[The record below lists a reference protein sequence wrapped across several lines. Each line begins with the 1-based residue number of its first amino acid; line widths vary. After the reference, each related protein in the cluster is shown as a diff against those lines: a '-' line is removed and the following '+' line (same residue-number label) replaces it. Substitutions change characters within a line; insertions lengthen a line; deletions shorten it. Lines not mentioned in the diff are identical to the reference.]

1 MQVQSHNVAQAR
13 VAAVFDPLDPDDV
26 DALATSAVRAYVQSL
41 PATAEAAAPGAAE
54 AAAAPLQHERRSS
67 GFASM
72 RTRRQRQHQQQQQQQ
87 QQAAATATAN
97 AHARSSSASPGGA
110 GPTEAAGQK
119 QS

>member
-41 PATAEAAAPGAAE
+41 PSTAEAAAPGAAE
-54 AAAAPLQHERRSS
+54 AAAAPPQHERRSS

-72 RTRRQRQHQQQQQQQ
+72 RTRRQRQHQQQHQ